1 MKAEI
6 NEFFE
11 SLHLHV
17 RYVRQAGE
25 IVGGIPDE
33 LLYTH
38 DASKFTG
45 AEAEHY
51 ARQFHGDKGDPHGF
65 AMAWLNHIHNNP
77 HHWQYYIF
85 PDGYAPEGSKSE
97 GGAMPMPTTL
107 LRRALMM
114 SMISTP
120 RGHWRTQFP
129 QVTHIHNAS
138 LSKSTRPN
146 CVSWISLRTRK
157 LLTRFQGQAPV
168 HRPH

>member
-97 GGAMPMPTTL
+97 GGAMPMPEVYVREMVADWMGASFAYTGSWD
-107 LRRALMM
+107 M
-114 SMISTP
+114 SD
-120 RGHWRTQFP
+120 WLNENF
-129 QVTHIHNAS
+129 V
-138 LSKSTRPN
+138 KSA
-146 CVSWISLRTRK
+146 WIRD
-157 LLTRFQGQAPV
+157 
-168 HRPH
+168 